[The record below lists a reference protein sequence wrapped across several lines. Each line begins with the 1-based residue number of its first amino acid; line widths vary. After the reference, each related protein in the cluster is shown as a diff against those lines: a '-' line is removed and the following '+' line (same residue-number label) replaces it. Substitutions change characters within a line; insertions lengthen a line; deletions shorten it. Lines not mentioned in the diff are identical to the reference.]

1 MKGLVILVSLL
12 IIVFYGVSFA
22 NEMKL
27 DWKFKYKYEK
37 AHQNSDHREVS
48 YKVVKVT
55 TSRDKL
61 LFEVVA
67 HNTHKSWYQCIYI
80 TASENSVHMDDDLAN
95 EYSGAIVTFK
105 NGHDNK
111 LALNQRKKFT
121 ITIPRPE
128 EEADLAN
135 VHFGLFSTSV
145 ESEKS
150 CNGPISQNW
159 GYNFH
164 QYDWNIAPFRR
175 K

>member
-1 MKGLVILVSLL
+1 MKGLITLISLL
-12 IIVFYGVSFA
+12 TIVFPSASFA

-37 AHQNSDHREVS
+37 NYNSDHREVS
-48 YKVVKVT
+48 FKIVKVT

-61 LFEVVA
+61 LFDVVA

-80 TASENSVHMDDDLAN
+80 TASENSVHIDDDLAN
-95 EYSGAIVTFK
+95 EYSGATVTFK

-121 ITIPRPE
+121 ISIPRPE

-145 ESEKS
+145 ESEKN
-150 CNGPISQNW
+150 CDGPISKSW

-164 QYDWNIAPFRR
+164 QYDWNIAPLRR